1 MAKSLTQFVGDI
13 RTQLGKAKVKA
24 ARKVLDK
31 AVKAGHKGPS
41 LEEVTLE
48 VLLAEGGGAEAAR
61 QFRAL
66 AKDSESRLP
75 AAIKHVDGHLR
86 RVKDDHALRDVMWEA
101 CLDLGDYDAALRH
114 ADALSRANAVDG
126 QNRAQEL
133 LARKDVVGAAAIF
146 MLASL
151 GALKTDRI
159 KLANRL
165 LANPHGAQ
173 TLNGLVNS
181 LYAKGHSDGAIHYVL
196 AQLAQKQGDQA
207 AFLEHAGKAFEEN
220 PEEVWTWTVDNVG
233 SMDRLE
239 IALRNDSLKHL
250 VHAAGGAGADEII
263 EVAKKSAGDGPTAK
277 ALRGFAL
284 LLQKKAPNA
293 CRILE
298 GLAAETPAA
307 AAPIAGLLATKA
319 SEWEGAREVYG
330 AVVATA
336 LRDSVPTAVDGML
349 EVGERGE
356 AWGRVAPRL
365 LESAPDRDDLRAAY
379 GLFLLEQ
386 GEQDQAAALLT
397 KYDHLE
403 IAKQW
408 ATTGKALAPVL
419 LGAAALA
426 EEHDKIA
433 DHAEWLLKA
442 GGQDSDLLSTLG
454 RKLSGSSVS
463 AETAL
468 RSATTLLEQS
478 QKAEAAEL
486 LAHLALDGDTG
497 RELDGLL
504 KERRL
509 HDDRDF
515 QNVSFRC
522 ALALGDRNRARRLFK
537 SVSSNMQALAAEAA
551 LHADAGRVLADV
563 LISEGKGEVAVGLLD
578 ARRAA
583 GDEARTLLPLAD
595 GLLKASSKLAMG
607 RLVRAKLLAA
617 LGRQADAVR
626 DLRAIPANA
635 AEIGEA
641 FDLLGELSAD
651 DREGDATL
659 GRADIHIGRE
669 DFKKA
674 VDELTGSKAKPTARL
689 ERFVTICREKADFD
703 AGHKGRAL
711 CLLELGRIPEAA
723 DAHMKRFGC
732 PDADPGSAATDLED
746 VARAALEE
754 GDLPTGGAVLEQ
766 LPEQV
771 SDGAERAIDVIGDDR
786 RPALLILRSKLLLQ
800 LGRTDEA
807 VTTLT
812 DLVDADAPSRP
823 QAAQALEMI
832 VDSGQARPDADFALS
847 GAFDAMG
854 RTGEALNALSRLYA
868 DDITGKEKV
877 VDAARK
883 LVVRQDEPEVRLFL
897 GRVCL
902 DMRNPVGATDHAIH
916 ARRLNPAA
924 RRDCV
929 DLLRRALDLDA
940 FAPETHFALAEA
952 HLAGDEADDA
962 VRHFRAAVEVD
973 RNRSASAIGA
983 MEEAAPRSKH
993 PALLWLAVGT
1003 TYAEFGKDH
1012 ANAVS
1017 AFTKGLEANPT
1028 TELRVP
1034 LLLGRGDSYAALQQD
1049 DDAFDDFDEASKH
1062 DLLER
1067 RYYEFLRARHRRREL
1082 DRAREAETKAAGDFG
1097 QAAEAVGRFVR
1108 LGQTQEAVEVAQA
1121 ALAAAPSDL
1130 GCRYLVGV
1138 ALHAAGRY
1146 DAAAQVLEAVR
1157 ASSGAGTEVGR
1168 AARML
1173 LAESYLDQGDR
1184 PHART
1189 CLTEIE
1195 SVDAAYPGLE
1205 ARRAALAPPA
1215 DDPHAPPPLFV
1226 RPLFPRPTE

>member
-1 MAKSLTQFVGDI
+1 MAKTLTQFIGDI
-13 RTQLGKAKVKA
+13 RAYLGKAKVKA
-24 ARKVLDK
+24 ARKALDK
-31 AVKAGHKGPS
+31 AIKAGHKGPS
-41 LEEVTLE
+41 LDEVTLE
-48 VLLAEGGGAEAAR
+48 LLLAEGGGADAAK
-61 QFRAL
+61 QFRLL
-66 AKDSESRLP
+66 AKSAEARLP
-75 AAIKHVDGHLR
+75 AAVKHVDAHLR
-86 RVKDDHALRDVMWEA
+86 KVKEDHALRDVMWEA

-114 ADALSRANAVDG
+114 SDALHRANAVNGGD
-126 QNRAQEL
+126 RAQAL
-133 LARKDVVGAAAIF
+133 LGRKDVVGAAGIF
-146 MLASL
+146 LLASL

-165 LANPHGAQ
+165 LANPQGAR
-173 TLNGLVNS
+173 TLSGLVNS
-181 LYAKGHSDGAIHYVL
+181 LYAKGLSDGAIHYVL
-196 AQLAQKQGDQA
+196 AQLAQKQGDHA
-207 AFLEHAGKAFEEN
+207 AFLEHAGRAFEEN
-220 PEEVWTWTVDNVG
+220 PEEVWTWTVENVG
-233 SMDRLE
+233 SRERLE
-239 IALRNDSLKHL
+239 IALQNESLKHL
-250 VHAAGGAGADEII
+250 VHAAGEADGEEII
-263 EVAKKSAGDGPTAK
+263 EIAKKSAGEGPAAK
-277 ALRGFAL
+277 TLRGLAL
-284 LLQKKAPNA
+284 LMQDKAPNA

-298 GLAAETPAA
+298 GLAAEDPAS
-307 AAPIAGLLATKA
+307 AAPVAELLASKA
-319 SEWEGAREVYG
+319 AEWQGAREVYG
-330 AVVATA
+330 AVVASG
-336 LRDSVPTAVDGML
+336 LGDSVPAAIDGML
-349 EVGERGE
+349 QVEEPGE

-365 LESAPDRDDLRAAY
+365 LDSAPDRDDLRAAL
-379 GLFLLEQ
+379 GLYLLEQ

-397 KYDHLE
+397 KYEHLE

-408 ATTGKALAPVL
+408 AATGKAAAPVL

-433 DHAEWLLKA
+433 DHADWLLKA
-442 GGQDSDLLSTLG
+442 GGQDSELLSTLG
-454 RKLSGSSVS
+454 RKLSGSAVS

-468 RSATTLLEQS
+468 RSAATLLDQG
-478 QKAEAAEL
+478 QKSEAAEL
-486 LAHLALDGDTG
+486 LAHLPLDADTG
-497 RELDGLL
+497 RALDGLL
-504 KERRL
+504 KERKL
-509 HDDRDF
+509 HDDRGF
-515 QNVSFRC
+515 QTVSFRC
-522 ALALGDRNRARRLFK
+522 ALSLGDKNRARRLFK
-537 SVSSNMQALAAEAA
+537 SVSSNVQALAAEAA
-551 LHADAGRVLADV
+551 LHGDAGRVLADV
-563 LISEGKGEVAVGLLD
+563 LIGEGKGEVAVGLVD

-595 GLLKASSKLAMG
+595 GLLKASPKLSMG
-607 RLVRAKLLAA
+607 RLVRAKLLSA
-617 LGRQADAVR
+617 LDRKADAVR

-635 AEIGEA
+635 AEVGEA
-641 FDLLGELSAD
+641 FDLLGELSGEEGD
-651 DREGDATL
+651 GDATL
-659 GRADIHIGRE
+659 GRADIHIGRKE
-669 DFKKA
+669 YKRA
-674 VDELTGSKAKPTARL
+674 VEELTGSSAKATARL
-689 ERFVTICREKADFD
+689 ERFVTICRDQAEFD

-723 DAHMKRFGC
+723 DAHLKRFAC
-732 PDADPGSAATDLED
+732 PDADPGSVATDLED
-746 VARAALEE
+746 VARAALKEN
-754 GDLPTGGAVLEQ
+754 DLQTGGAVLEQ

-771 SDGAERAIDVIGDDR
+771 SDGAERAIGVIGDDR

-800 LGRTDEA
+800 LGRTDDA
-807 VTTLT
+807 VQTLT

-832 VDSGQARPDADFALS
+832 VDSGQARPDADFALA

-854 RTGEALNALSRLYA
+854 RTGEALNSLSRLYG

-877 VDAARK
+877 VEAAKK
-883 LVVRQDEPEVRLFL
+883 LVVRQDDPEVRLFL

-902 DMRNPVGATDHAIH
+902 DMRNPAGATDHAIH

-973 RNRSASAIGA
+973 RSRSASAIEA

-1012 ANAVS
+1012 GNAVS

-1028 TELRVP
+1028 AELRVP
-1034 LLLGRGDSYAALQQD
+1034 LLLGRGDSYAALHED

-1067 RYYEFLRARHRRREL
+1067 RYYEFLRARHRKREL
-1082 DRAREAETKAAGDFG
+1082 DRAREAETKAGDDFA
-1097 QAAEAVGRFVR
+1097 QAAEAVSRFVR

-1121 ALAAAPSDL
+1121 ALAAKPTDL

-1157 ASSGAGTEVGR
+1157 ASAGAGTEVGR

>member
-75 AAIKHVDGHLR
+75 AAIKHVDAHLR
-86 RVKDDHALRDVMWEA
+86 RVKEDHALRDVMWEA
-101 CLDLGDYDAALRH
+101 CLDLGDHDAALRH
-114 ADALSRANAVDG
+114 ADALHRANAVDG
-126 QNRAQEL
+126 GARAQEL
-133 LARKDVVGAAAIF
+133 LGRKDVVGAAGIF
-146 MLASL
+146 LLASL
-151 GALKTDRI
+151 GAVKTDRI

-165 LANPHGAQ
+165 LANPQGAQ
-173 TLNGLVNS
+173 TLSGLVNS

-196 AQLAQKQGDQA
+196 AQIAQKQGDQA
-207 AFLEHAGKAFEEN
+207 AFLDHAGKAFEEN

-263 EVAKKSAGDGPTAK
+263 EVAKKSAGDGSAAK
-277 ALRGFAL
+277 ALRGLAL

-293 CRILE
+293 CRVME
-298 GLAAETPAA
+298 GLAAEDPGT
-307 AAPIAGLLATKA
+307 AAPIAELLQSKA

-336 LRDSVPTAVDGML
+336 LADSVPTAVDGML
-349 EVGERGE
+349 QVGERGE

-365 LESAPDRDDLRAAY
+365 VESAPDRDDLRAAY

-397 KYDHLE
+397 KYDHLG

-408 ATTGKALAPVL
+408 AATGKALAPVL

-426 EEHDKIA
+426 EEHDRIA

-442 GGQDSDLLSTLG
+442 GGQDSELLSTLG
-454 RKLSGSSVS
+454 RKLSGSAVS

-468 RSATTLLEQS
+468 RSSLTLLEQG
-478 QKAEAAEL
+478 QKEEAAEL
-486 LAHLALDGDTG
+486 LAHLPLDSEAG

-509 HDDRDF
+509 HDDRGF
-515 QNVSFRC
+515 QTVSFRC
-522 ALALGDRNRARRLFK
+522 ALALGDKNRARRLFK
-537 SVSSNMQALAAEAA
+537 SVPA

-595 GLLKASSKLAMG
+595 GLLKASPQLSMG

-635 AEIGEA
+635 AEVGEA
-641 FDLLGELSAD
+641 FDLLGELSAED
-651 DREGDATL
+651 GDGDATL
-659 GRADIHIGRE
+659 GRADIHIGRK
-669 DFKKA
+669 DLKKA

-732 PDADPGSAATDLED
+732 PDADPGSVATDLED
-746 VARAALEE
+746 VARAALKE
-754 GDLPTGGAVLEQ
+754 GDLQTGGVVLEQ

-771 SDGAERAIDVIGDDR
+771 SDGAERAVDVIGEDR

-807 VTTLT
+807 VKTLT

-854 RTGEALNALSRLYA
+854 RTGEALNALSRLYT
-868 DDITGKEKV
+868 DDITGKENV
-877 VDAARK
+877 VDAAKK
-883 LVVRQDEPEVRLFL
+883 LVVRQDDPEVRLFL

-973 RNRSASAIGA
+973 RNRSAAAIEA

-1034 LLLGRGDSYAALQQD
+1034 LLLGRGDSYAALHQD

-1067 RYYEFLRARHRRREL
+1067 RYYEFLRARHRKREL
-1082 DRAREAETKAAGDFG
+1082 DRAREAETKAAGDFA

-1121 ALAAAPSDL
+1121 ALAASPSDL